1 MSQMC
6 AQQQQPNFHH
16 DSCRYM
22 GSQVGHCSDGC
33 CYYDEYNSLQGHVC
47 TSYPAAVCPSNP
59 VVTCDVEVN
68 GSLTATKKRRYDFF
82 GAVEEHEGFNGD
94 PCKKCCVRQ
103 TDGSDITLNLEDL
116 VDIVLLAANN
126 SASATEKIP
135 GRTPSRPRR
144 PETRE
149 NNRRASCRYREKQ
162 KEKLRNL
169 KKECTE
175 LEETNVMLKKFV
187 ANLETE
193 VAEYRVKIA
202 ALLKSAQSNSG
213 HV

>member
-1 MSQMC
+1 MTLLPMLLFH
-6 AQQQQPNFHH
+6 PNI
-16 DSCRYM
+16 S
-22 GSQVGHCSDGC
+22 
-33 CYYDEYNSLQGHVC
+33 
-47 TSYPAAVCPSNP
+47 AVCPSNP

-68 GSLTATKKRRYDFF
+68 GSLTATKKRR
-82 GAVEEHEGFNGD
+82 
-94 PCKKCCVRQ
+94 
-103 TDGSDITLNLEDL
+103 
-116 VDIVLLAANN
+116 
-126 SASATEKIP
+126 
-135 GRTPSRPRR
+135 
-144 PETRE
+144 
-149 NNRRASCRYREKQ
+149 
-162 KEKLRNL
+162 LRNL